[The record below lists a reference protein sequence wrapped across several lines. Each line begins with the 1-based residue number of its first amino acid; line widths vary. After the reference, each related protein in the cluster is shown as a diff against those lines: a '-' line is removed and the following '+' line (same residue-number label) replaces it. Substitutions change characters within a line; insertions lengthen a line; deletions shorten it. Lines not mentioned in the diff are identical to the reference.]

1 MITSI
6 SRVGPLVR
14 RERGGGGGL
23 GLMGP
28 NEEKR
33 KGEDEEQSPW
43 TEEEEEEL
51 GDKGEEDEKKDKD
64 EEDEKKDEEDE
75 DEKKRKFAWM
85 AWESLRR
92 KQETEWE
99 VLKIKHRHAKK
110 KEKRAIER
118 ARQVL
123 WRPKNKKKK
132 RAKQTK
138 RREQAMKTAVIE
150 RAKEAYWTSFADKMK
165 LKQKVELKQKQKKK
179 KDKKSEK
186 KNEEKTKTTEKRMK
200 YEENIGETEPGRKLT
215 VKERLQKLME
225 ESE

>member
-14 RERGGGGGL
+14 RERGGGGL
-23 GLMGP
+23 GLM
-28 NEEKR
+28 
-33 KGEDEEQSPW
+33 GEDEEQSPW

-51 GDKGEEDEKKDKD
+51 GDKGQEDEKKDKD
-64 EEDEKKDEEDE
+64 KEDEKKDKEDE
-75 DEKKRKFAWM
+75 DEKRRKFAWM

-92 KQETEWE
+92 KQESEWE

-123 WRPKNKKKK
+123 WRPKKKTKK

-138 RREQAMKTAVIE
+138 RREKAYWTIREIDVIE
-150 RAKEAYWTSFADKMK
+150 RAKESYWTSFADKMD
-165 LKQKVELKQKQKKK
+165 LKHKVELKQKQKKK

-186 KNEEKTKTTEKRMK
+186 KTEEKTKTTEKRMK